1 MASGIKL
8 DDQLGFE
15 LFELLPDVILAVDR
29 RGIIRYANHQAGQMF
44 GLEPMALV
52 STPFKA
58 LLLEDVRKRH
68 ISYRSRCTSDLRTW
82 PMGTGL
88 ELVGRRTDGALF
100 PVDVMLNPLKHLA
113 EPMVLVV
120 LRDAT
125 DRRAAEEALRQ
136 SRAMFEKF
144 YEGSPD
150 AIIVVDEIGRIDR
163 VNASAE
169 ALFGLSR
176 DRLLGQPIEI
186 LIPERFRERH
196 VAYRAGY
203 MKNPKTRSMG
213 TDLHLSAERADGS
226 EFPVDIMLSPIEMDQ
241 RRLVL
246 AVVRDITER
255 KRAEAQVHQLL
266 REVKHRA
273 KNILSVVQAMA
284 HQTAAN
290 SVQEFVSRFSERI
303 LGLSSSLDLLVKNE
317 WQNVPLAEL
326 VRSQLA
332 HFGDLLESRI
342 AVRGP
347 DLRITAAAAQAIGM
361 ALHELV
367 TNASKYGALS
377 TDTGCVDIVWRL
389 DGADTRGHRFTM
401 EWSESGGPTVV
412 PPTRRGFG
420 WSVLCQL
427 TKMSLEADVTLEYA
441 PTGVVWRLGCPA
453 ERVCEGGAAQTKDV
467 VAPIEPMSK
476 RDRCPP
482 GARRGYRVVN
492 RERAR

>member
-15 LFELLPDVILAVDR
+15 LFELLPDAILAVDR
-29 RGIIRYANHQAGQMF
+29 RGIMRYANRQAGQMF
-44 GLEPMALV
+44 GLEPMTLV

-58 LLLEDVRKRH
+58 LLPEDVRKRH
-68 ISYRSRCTSDLRTW
+68 ISHRSKYTSDLRTW

-88 ELVGRRTDGALF
+88 ELVGRRTDGAIF
-100 PVDVMLNPLKHLA
+100 PVDVTLNPLKHLA
-113 EPMVLVV
+113 EPMVLAV

-150 AIIVVDEIGRIDR
+150 AIIVVDEIGKINR
-163 VNASAE
+163 VNAPAE
-169 ALFGLSR
+169 ALLGLSR
-176 DRLLGQPIEI
+176 ERLLGEPIEM
-186 LIPERFRERH
+186 LIPERFRDRH
-196 VAYRAGY
+196 VAYRTGY
-203 MKNPKTRSMG
+203 MRKPKTRSMG
-213 TDLHLSAERADGS
+213 TDLHLWAQRADGS
-226 EFPVDIMLSPIEMDQ
+226 EVPVDIMLSPIEIDQ

-273 KNILSVVQAMA
+273 KNVLSVVQAMA

-290 SVQEFVSRFSERI
+290 SVEEFVSRFSERI
-303 LGLSSSLDLLVKNE
+303 RGLSSSLDLLVKNE

-332 HFGDLLESRI
+332 HFGDLLERRI
-342 AVRGP
+342 VMRGP
-347 DLRITAAAAQAIGM
+347 DLRITAAAAQTIGM
-361 ALHELV
+361 ALHELA

-377 TDTGCVDIVWRL
+377 TASGQVDIAWRL
-389 DGADTRGHRFTM
+389 EKADVGVHRFTM
-401 EWSESGGPTVV
+401 EWSESGGPIVV

-427 TKMSLEADVTLEYA
+427 TKMSLGADATLEYA
-441 PTGVVWRLGCPA
+441 PTGVVWRLGCPV
-453 ERVCEGGAAQTKDV
+453 ERVCEGPAAHTKNV
-467 VAPIEPMSK
+467 VAPTEPK
-476 RDRCPP
+476 HQRDRCPP
-482 GARRGYRVVN
+482 GARRGYRVVS